1 VGRYTPIAHRTALLF
16 GAGAEADDV
25 VQESFVKAF
34 RSLGSFRA
42 GAPFRPW
49 LLSIVVNE
57 THNLHRSARR
67 RAGLALRVARLPEDA
82 GARPPDPSL
91 VAAAHER
98 RTALLDAV
106 RALPERD
113 RMVVTCRYLLEL
125 SETETAHALGWPS
138 GTVKS
143 RLSRALQRLQQV
155 LRDQLAADRPDAGS
169 EVRRG

>member
-16 GAGAEADDV
+16 GAGADADDV
-25 VQESFVKAF
+25 VQEAFVKAF
-34 RSLGSFRA
+34 RSLGGFRA

-49 LLSIVVNE
+49 LLSIVINE

-67 RAGLALRVARLPEDA
+67 RAGLALRVARLPED
-82 GARPPDPSL
+82 GAAQPPNPL
-91 VAAAHER
+91 TVAAEHER
-98 RTALLDAV
+98 RSTLWDAV

-113 RMVVTCRYLLEL
+113 RLVVTCRYLLEL
-125 SETETAHALGWPS
+125 SEAETCLALDWPA

-143 RLSRALQRLQQV
+143 RLSRALQRLHH
-155 LRDQLAADRPDAGS
+155 DLAGRLDDGA